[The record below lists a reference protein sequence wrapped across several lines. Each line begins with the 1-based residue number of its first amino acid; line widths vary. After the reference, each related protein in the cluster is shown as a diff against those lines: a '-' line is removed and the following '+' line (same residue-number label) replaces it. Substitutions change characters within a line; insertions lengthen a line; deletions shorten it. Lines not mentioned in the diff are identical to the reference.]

1 MIIIDNN
8 NTDSQPEKTAITQLA
23 NSQLEE
29 ISQQTNAVNGNLLDV
44 VQEETSSTT
53 LFIS

>member
-8 NTDSQPEKTAITQLA
+8 NTDSQPEKTASTQPA